1 VSYKGIAS
9 LTETTVLNWDAILM
23 NWRTRRFVHRKNY
36 FEVIN
41 ARLLDIVLEKN
52 PNPLGMAVRVFRHL
66 SLKDARKITPSAAR
80 YLAESAKT
88 YSFEK
93 IRNEEIRSYRNN
105 VIEPALHRFFEYI
118 DSVASGIIKQE
129 LGLR

>member
-1 VSYKGIAS
+1 
-9 LTETTVLNWDAILM
+9 
-23 NWRTRRFVHRKNY
+23 VHRKNY

-118 DSVASGIIKQE
+118 DIAEYENIEHQFSVASGIIKQE